1 MVLEPINC
9 DDNIVLPLSRIQP
22 YVRGKRETKNWR
34 ASAHANLCSSEDGRI
49 QAIVIVQPT
58 KDLTAMIEITPE
70 VLIGLGCRGRN
81 LTD

>member
-1 MVLEPINC
+1 M
-9 DDNIVLPLSRIQP
+9 
-22 YVRGKRETKNWR
+22 
-34 ASAHANLCSSEDGRI
+34 HANLCSSEDGRI

-58 KDLTAMIEITPE
+58 KDLTATIEITPE